1 MTGSSPGVESP
12 SGAESTRT
20 VVVALLANF
29 GVAFAKLAAA
39 VISASAAVLAEALHA
54 FADAGNELLLLVAQ
68 RRSRHPADRHHPIG
82 YGREAYFWAL
92 IASIGVFV
100 TGAVLSVGEG
110 IRSLLVPSD
119 VSNYALAYAVLGI
132 ALVLEAISLRRAYRQ
147 LHEEASSLSRDVV
160 QHAVMTSDPTV
171 RAVFGEDVAAVI
183 GNAIAIVGVAVHQ
196 VTGSAVADGVAAI
209 VIGLLVGGVGL
220 VLAARNRDFLVG
232 EPATA
237 ELHERITALLESM
250 PGIDGVGELLVTFV
264 GPRQLWV
271 ASRVDI
277 DDELT
282 GAEVEELTRTVERR
296 LHELS
301 PYIVRADI
309 VATGPVPQTPGGEK

>member
-119 VSNYALAYAVLGI
+119 VSSYALAYAVLGI